1 MSTVPTATTAMYVPQ
16 MEARTAL
23 THCQVIEAKT
33 QEEPSSDIE
42 EATQDVDLRTIDE
55 KYVHDT
61 LINVPSLISSLAQ
74 RNFSIHGYDMILE
87 RTGWR
92 TRASPKQ
99 MRSV

>member
-1 MSTVPTATTAMYVPQ
+1 
-16 MEARTAL
+16 MEARTTL

-42 EATQDVDLRTIDE
+42 ETTQDVDLRTIDE
-55 KYVHDT
+55 KYVHNT
-61 LINVPSLISSLAQ
+61 FINVSSLILSLAQ
-74 RNFSIHGYDMILE
+74 RNSSTHGYDMILE

-92 TRASPKQ
+92 TRVSPKQ